1 MESVPPECWL
11 LLRTHSGTSDFLN
24 FLSMCKWTRDNVFP
38 KAIPSLVFLD
48 CEDLRTWHFYEQI
61 EFFQGKMPVS
71 HFPPNVKRV
80 ILNTSKSAVQSLDIL
95 PTSVEY
101 LLINGYDHF
110 NTPLNDLP
118 PRLQM
123 LMIGGNTGFNQ
134 PVDRLPKTL
143 RVLNLFCI
151 NSFNQPL
158 DRLPPNLEELRVYA
172 RCAFNQPIDKLPTTL
187 KKVVIKG
194 INVNFYK

>member
-11 LLRTHSGTSDFLN
+11 LLGLHLPTSDFLN

-38 KAIPSLVFLD
+38 RAIPRFVFLD
-48 CEDLRTWHFYEQI
+48 YEDLRTWRFYERI
-61 EFFQGKMPVS
+61 EFFQGKMPVTR
-71 HFPPNVKRV
+71 FPPNVKRV
-80 ILNTSKSAVQSLDIL
+80 IILTNKDVFQPLDVL
-95 PTSVEY
+95 PSSVEC
-101 LLINGYDHF
+101 LLINGYDYF

-118 PRLQM
+118 PRLQF

-134 PVDRLPKTL
+134 PVDCLPKTL

-158 DRLPPNLEELRVYA
+158 DRLPDELHPLHHPA
-172 RCAFNQPIDKLPTTL
+172 
-187 KKVVIKG
+187 
-194 INVNFYK
+194 